1 MNYSANSKRFLTISQ
16 VMTRDGKKS
25 VKIILDVEENIF
37 YTYDDDENFTK
48 IGSHFDI
55 ITGFSNNNIITLIK
69 NNGEKINIDYQP
81 VVVTTPIT
89 TNKPTTIKKVD
100 MECNE
105 RQNNIPICRVIREY
119 YEHI

>member
-55 ITGFSNNNIITLIK
+55 ITGFSNNNIITLYRI
-69 NNGEKINIDYQP
+69 
-81 VVVTTPIT
+81 
-89 TNKPTTIKKVD
+89 TNKP
-100 MECNE
+100 
-105 RQNNIPICRVIREY
+105 
-119 YEHI
+119 